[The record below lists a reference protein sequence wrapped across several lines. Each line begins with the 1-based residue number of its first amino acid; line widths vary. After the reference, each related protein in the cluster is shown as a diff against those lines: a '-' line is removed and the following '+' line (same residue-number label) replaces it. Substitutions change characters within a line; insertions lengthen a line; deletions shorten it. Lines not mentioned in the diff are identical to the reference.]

1 VGLHFAFDQEG
12 EGADFFFRFRLFPY
26 PMGLRASGEPRLAYN
41 VARAIGKQAR
51 ALGANMI
58 HSPVLD
64 VNTNLN
70 NPEIGTRSYGNT
82 RDSVIEYAL
91 QSLKGF
97 QETQITATAKHFPGR
112 GASDKDAHFGLP
124 FVDLD
129 EETLREVHVAPYKA
143 LIDAGLPAVMAAFTA
158 YPALG
163 TGDIP
168 AAASKE
174 IITGILRE
182 ELGFNGVITTDA
194 VQMGGLLE
202 KYEIADAVIRC
213 LQAGCDLFLS
223 RAVTPVN
230 EYLLARVAEAVKTGA
245 YPESQLD
252 ESVQRILS
260 MRWDMGLAKDGGKVI
275 AANAGD
281 FFDDPFVVDTAVK
294 AAQKCTVLFR
304 DEAGLLPLK
313 PDQRVLLVEQV
324 HHFHSFINDMYAHP
338 GLLWEELCALSD
350 NVSVVLIRERYT
362 KQDELAVLNRLSEG
376 DVIVATSYYNYRTGA
391 IMIPLLE
398 KLRESGSR

>member
-1 VGLHFAFDQEG
+1 
-12 EGADFFFRFRLFPY
+12 
-26 PMGLRASGEPRLAYN
+26 MGLRASGEPRLAYN